1 MVLAGAAASAAGAAS
16 AGFSALGFR
25 LCLRGRLVF
34 GFASATG
41 AAASAGAPAGA
52 ASAGAPAG
60 AVSAAGF
67 SALGFRTDLLLGL
80 KVLGATSLVGAASA
94 GVAST
99 VGVASVAGA
108 AALRDL
114 RKNRRLYTIT
124 HGTKED
130 PNNDKTHLDPTME

>member
-41 AAASAGAPAGA
+41 AASAGA
-52 ASAGAPAG
+52 SAG

>member
-25 LCLRGRLVF
+25 LCLRDRLVF
-34 GFASATG
+34 GFASAT
-41 AAASAGAPAGA
+41 AAASAGASAGA
-52 ASAGAPAG
+52 A
-60 AVSAAGF
+60 SAAGF

>member
-16 AGFSALGFR
+16 ADFSALGFR

-41 AAASAGAPAGA
+41 AAASAGA
-52 ASAGAPAG
+52 SAG